1 VVSDDGGRV
10 VALSLQLAQAHQVLR
25 RQIGELKSGLGH
37 SRLNDDALVTHCLTF
52 CDALGAHHRGEDD
65 GLFVQLLRARPD
77 LAATVAKLVEDHE
90 MIAGIASRVRALADQ
105 AADSDADGVEA
116 IAREMDGLTAIMES
130 HFRYEE
136 RAISR
141 ALDDGVA
148 DTGWSE
154 MVFRFGGQPS

>member
-1 VVSDDGGRV
+1 
-10 VALSLQLAQAHQVLR
+10 
-25 RQIGELKSGLGH
+25 
-37 SRLNDDALVTHCLTF
+37 
-52 CDALGAHHRGEDD
+52 
-65 GLFVQLLRARPD
+65 LFVQLLRARPD

-90 MIAGIASRVRALADQ
+90 MIAGIASRVRALADQAADQ

-154 MVFRFGGQPS
+154 MVFRFGPPS